1 MCHLSYFLRQISYLC
16 GKYERM
22 AHKKHIL
29 EEPAITYNA
38 LDDRNA
44 LILINAIKKGINY
57 SFFERLAKNIPFT
70 LHEWAA
76 FLHVSERS
84 LQRYRKDKSSFNAI
98 TSERIVEITMLNKYG
113 IEVFGGQERFNTWL
127 TTKNTA
133 LGGIKPK
140 DLLDSS
146 FGIQML
152 KDELTRIE
160 HGVLA

>member
-1 MCHLSYFLRQISYLC
+1 MCHLSYLLRQISYLC
-16 GKYERM
+16 GKSERM

-57 SFFERLAKNIPFT
+57 SFFERLSKNIPFT
-70 LHEWAA
+70 LREWAA